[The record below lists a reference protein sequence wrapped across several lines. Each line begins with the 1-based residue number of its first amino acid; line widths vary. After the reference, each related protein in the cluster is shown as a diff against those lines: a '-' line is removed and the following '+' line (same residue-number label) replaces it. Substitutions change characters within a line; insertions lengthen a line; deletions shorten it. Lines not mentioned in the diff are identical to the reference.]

1 MSNKDIGQKRILGHL
16 TDQELSSKT
25 IQEIVDEYFVS
36 RSTVNKEFLT
46 RGIKP
51 QQKTFNFNVSK
62 QDLKELTFTEIARR
76 EKTTVARLYTFVYQ
90 TYGIKQK
97 EVRKMYDAHQKELRR
112 VDILTDDELRKPISY
127 LIKVYGAT
135 SKAIKEERLKRGLN
149 LGCNRFKLTHVT
161 DEELFG
167 LSSAEACIKFG
178 VSYDTISRE
187 KQKRKKA
194 IDPNFKKRP
203 RNVLKNVSNEELF
216 GTLVRVTA
224 EKYGV
229 SHATVCKERK
239 TRRKNGRV

>member
-1 MSNKDIGQKRILGHL
+1 MSNKDTGQKRILGHL

-25 IQEIVDEYFVS
+25 TQEIVDEYFVS
-36 RSTVNKEFLT
+36 RSTVNKEFLA

-51 QQKTFNFNVSK
+51 QQKTLNFNVTK
-62 QDLKELTFTEIARR
+62 QDLKELKFAEIVRR
-76 EKTTVARLYTFVYQ
+76 EKTTPARLYTFVYQ

-97 EVRKMYDAHQKELRR
+97 EVYEMYNEYQKEIRR
-112 VDILTDDELRKPISY
+112 VDILSDEELRKPISY
-127 LIKVYGAT
+127 LIKVYSAN
-135 SKAIKEERLKRGLN
+135 SKAIKEEREKRGFN
-149 LGCNRFKLTHVT
+149 LGSNRFKLTHVT

-167 LSSAEACIKFG
+167 ISSAEACIKFG
-178 VSYDTISRE
+178 VSYDTIARE

-229 SHATVCKERK
+229 SHATVSKERK
-239 TRRKNGRV
+239 TRRENGRV